1 MSMPFSFL
9 QSYVFLLESA
19 ATPDD
24 RFFAEV
30 ELLTLDNAGNIQYKL
45 NIVKGESNESYN
57 RRVAVSVVV
66 SKDLGC
72 YSLPE
77 FHVKLPKEITDL
89 ISDPARCINAYKLI
103 RGI

>member
-1 MSMPFSFL
+1 MSKPFSFL

-19 ATPDD
+19 AEPDD
-24 RFFAEV
+24 RYFAEV
-30 ELLTLDNAGNIQYKL
+30 EIVTLDNTGNVQYKL
-45 NIVKGESNESYN
+45 NIVKGESTECYK
-57 RRVAVSVVV
+57 RCVTVSVVV

-77 FHVKLPKEITDL
+77 FRVKLPKEITDL
-89 ISDPARCINAYKLI
+89 ISDPIRCINAYKLI

>member
-19 ATPDD
+19 AEPDD

-30 ELLTLDNAGNIQYKL
+30 EIVTLDNAGNVQYKL
-45 NIVKGESNESYN
+45 NIIRGESTECYN
-57 RRVAVSVVV
+57 RRVCVSVVV

-72 YSLPE
+72 YTLPE
-77 FHVKLPKEITDL
+77 FRVKLPKEITDL
-89 ISDPARCINAYKLI
+89 ISDPTRCINAYKLI